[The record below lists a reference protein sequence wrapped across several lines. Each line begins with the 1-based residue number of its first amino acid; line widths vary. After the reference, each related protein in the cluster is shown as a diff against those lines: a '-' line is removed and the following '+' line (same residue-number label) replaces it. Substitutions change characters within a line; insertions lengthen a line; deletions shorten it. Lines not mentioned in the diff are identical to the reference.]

1 MDRILL
7 VTDSKEVQTEVQA
20 LLGQRY
26 ELDYAST
33 GKLAAEKTETR
44 PYDLVLVE
52 ARLPD
57 IDGFKLC
64 TQFRNQ
70 KMAQTLPIL
79 LIANV
84 TDYSEQSRA
93 AAFSAGANDLIQRP
107 FKVHE
112 FCAQVSLKIY
122 YRRVISKRS
131 NRIMFGPFEVDL
143 EAQKAF
149 VKLNSRTKDLEL
161 TPIEFKMLILFLNH
175 DSQVLARDQ
184 IRVTVWGENV
194 HIESRSIDKHVSSLR
209 KKISPFSHMIKTSP
223 GVGYT
228 MTLDDRK
235 NP

>member
-7 VTDSKEVQTEVQA
+7 VTDSKEIQTEVQA

-26 ELDYAST
+26 ELDYAAT
-33 GKLAAEKTETR
+33 GKSAAEKAEAR

-52 ARLPD
+52 AHLSD
-57 IDGFKLC
+57 IDGFQLC

-79 LIANV
+79 LIADVNE
-84 TDYSEQSRA
+84 YSEQSRA

-131 NRIMFGPFEVDL
+131 NRIIFGPFEVDL

-149 VKLNSRTKDLEL
+149 VKVNSKVEDLEL
-161 TPIEFKMLILFLNH
+161 TPIEFKMLVLFLNH
-175 DSQVLARDQ
+175 DSQVLARDK
-184 IRVTVWGENV
+184 IRVTVWGENI

-209 KKISPFSHMIKTSP
+209 KKISPYSHLIRTAP
-223 GVGYT
+223 GIGYT
-228 MTLDDRK
+228 MTLDESK
-235 NP
+235 TV